1 MASSL
6 KKLISSFLLV
16 LYSTT
21 IIVASLESRCRRFK
35 SIISFGDSIADTG
48 NYLHLS
54 DVNHLPQTA
63 FLPYGE
69 SFFHPPSGRAS
80 NGRLMIDFIGS
91 YFFHLYRQNHLF
103 SFALSLSYVN
113 SKLYFFLI
121 FCLCCLTI

>member
-6 KKLISSFLLV
+6 EKLISSFLLV

-21 IIVASLESRCRRFK
+21 IIVASSESRCRRFK

-54 DVNHLPQTA
+54 DVNHLPQSA

-69 SFFHPPSGRAS
+69 SFFHPPSGRYS
-80 NGRLMIDFIGS
+80 DGRLIIDFIG
-91 YFFHLYRQNHLF
+91 
-103 SFALSLSYVN
+103 
-113 SKLYFFLI
+113 
-121 FCLCCLTI
+121 T